1 MKTIV
6 VAYDDTPAATRAL
19 ERAAQ
24 LAKAFASQLIVT
36 SVAPVTGSPGRS
48 EGAIDPTDS
57 PADHAAELESA
68 RAQLEGAG
76 VQADYVPAIGHPAD
90 TIVQLAEERGADL
103 IVIGTRELGMAQRV
117 LGQSISGAVANK
129 ATCDVLIVH

>member
-1 MKTIV
+1 M
-6 VAYDDTPAATRAL
+6 
-19 ERAAQ
+19 
-24 LAKAFASQLIVT
+24 T

-57 PADHAAELESA
+57 PADHEAELASA

-76 VQADYVPAIGHPAD
+76 VQADYVPGIGHPAD
-90 TIVQLAEERGADL
+90 TIVELAEERGADL
-103 IVIGTRELGMAQRV
+103 IVIGTRELGTVQRV

-129 ATCDVLIVH
+129 AHCDVLIVH

>member
-6 VAYDDTPAATRAL
+6 VAYDDTPEATRAL
-19 ERAAQ
+19 DRAAQ
-24 LAKAFASQLIVT
+24 LAKAFASELLVT

-57 PADHAAELESA
+57 PSDHVAELENA
-68 RAQLEGAG
+68 RAHLEGAG
-76 VQADYVPAIGHPAD
+76 VQADYLPAIGHPAD
-90 TIVQLAEERGADL
+90 TIVQVAEQRGADL
-103 IVIGTRELGMAQRV
+103 IVIGTRELGTVQRV

-129 ATCDVLIVH
+129 AHCDVLIVH